1 MPATRPAGDLRAQAA
16 ALIVEKLKH
25 LSISQA
31 ARDLKVSRQAIY
43 DFKDG
48 TYCPSL
54 AVIQRA
60 CEVWKLEFGF
70 RGMTISKDIFK
81 PKKLPKGQRPPDQE
95 TQYTFFDLW
104 DQLQDQR
111 MTVVRARHVDGAVE
125 MTLRISI
132 PSLTD

>member
-1 MPATRPAGDLRAQAA
+1 MPATRPPDHLRVRAA
-16 ALIVEKLKH
+16 TLIVEKLKT

-43 DFKDG
+43 DFRDG
-48 TYCPSL
+48 TYCPSM

-70 RGMTISKDIFK
+70 RGMKISKDSFK
-81 PKKLPKGQRPPDQE
+81 PEKSSKGKSSDQE
-95 TQYTFFDLW
+95 TQRTFFDLW

-111 MTVVRARHVDGAVE
+111 MVVVRARRVNGAVE

-132 PSLTD
+132 PA

>member
-1 MPATRPAGDLRAQAA
+1 LRVQAA
-16 ALIVEKLKH
+16 ALIVEKLKGV
-25 LSISQA
+25 SISQA

-43 DFKDG
+43 GFKDG

-60 CEVWKLEFGF
+60 CAAWKLDFGF
-70 RGMTISKDIFK
+70 RGMKISKESFK
-81 PKKLPKGQRPPDQE
+81 PKKPARDQPPEVQL
-95 TQYTFFDLW
+95 TFFDLW
-104 DQLQDQR
+104 DQLKDQR

-132 PSLTD
+132 PA

>member
-1 MPATRPAGDLRAQAA
+1 MEAT
-16 ALIVEKLKH
+16 ALIIEKLRS

-48 TYCPSL
+48 NYCPSL

-60 CEVWKLEFGF
+60 CAAWKLEFGF
-70 RGMTISKDIFK
+70 RGMKISKDSFK
-81 PKKLPKGQRPPDQE
+81 SKKSPKNQQAPEAQL
-95 TQYTFFDLW
+95 TFFDLW
-104 DQLQDQR
+104 DQLKDQR
-111 MTVVRARHVDGAVE
+111 MTVVRARHIDGAVE

-132 PSLTD
+132 PA

>member
-1 MPATRPAGDLRAQAA
+1 VPATRPGGDLRLRAA
-16 ALIVEKLKH
+16 ELIIEKLKS

-31 ARDLKVSRQAIY
+31 ARDLKVSRQAVY
-43 DFKDG
+43 GFRDG

-60 CEVWKLEFGF
+60 CEVWNLEFGF
-70 RGMTISKDIFK
+70 RGMMISKNSFK
-81 PKKLPKGQRPPDQE
+81 PKRASKTYQKPDQE
-95 TQYTFFDLW
+95 VQRSFFELW
-104 DQLQDQR
+104 EQLRDQR

-132 PSLTD
+132 PA